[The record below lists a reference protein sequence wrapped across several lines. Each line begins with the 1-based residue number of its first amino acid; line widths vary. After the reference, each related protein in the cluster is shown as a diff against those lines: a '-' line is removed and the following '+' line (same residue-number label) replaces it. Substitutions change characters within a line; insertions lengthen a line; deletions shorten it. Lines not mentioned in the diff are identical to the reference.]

1 MISYVQ
7 VLVSEGTDIV
17 TVSVFG
23 MGSPFIIP
31 CYFGLNVTSKPMPL
45 ARGKEDLD
53 KDCKTLRPQAKL
65 PGYIS
70 WPLA

>member
-1 MISYVQ
+1 
-7 VLVSEGTDIV
+7 
-17 TVSVFG
+17 
-23 MGSPFIIP
+23 MGDLFIIP
-31 CYFGLNVTSKPMPL
+31 QYFGLNVTSKLMPL